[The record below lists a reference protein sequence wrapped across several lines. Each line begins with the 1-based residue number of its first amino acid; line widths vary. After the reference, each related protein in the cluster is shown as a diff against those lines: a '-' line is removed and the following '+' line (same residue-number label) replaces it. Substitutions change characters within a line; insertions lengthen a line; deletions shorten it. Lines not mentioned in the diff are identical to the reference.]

1 MCDKIFIVEYEQRER
16 GLIIMTSNEIK
27 RILFEHEAWLNGSG
41 VRADLSY
48 ADLSKADLSKA
59 DLRYANLRHADLID
73 ANLRHADLS
82 KANLRYADL
91 YNVDLHDAD
100 LRHAD
105 LSKANLRYADLRHAD
120 LSSANLSNADLR
132 YADLR
137 DADLRYADLSNADLS
152 DADLRNASLSCA
164 RLTGLRYNEST
175 AMFAMA
181 CPEKGAFIG
190 YKKANGYIVEL
201 LILEDARRSSATTR
215 KCRCDKARVLSITKL
230 DGQDVGVD
238 HVCSSRTNTFI
249 YRIGS
254 VVEEP
259 KFCTDRWKECAP
271 GIHFF
276 ITREEAV
283 NYD

>member
-1 MCDKIFIVEYEQRER
+1 MTKSEIMKVLNEHKA
-16 GLIIMTSNEIK
+16 GLNVDLSHANLRYADLYDADLSDADLSNADLYYANLHDADL
-27 RILFEHEAWLNGSG
+27 RF
-41 VRADLSY
+41 ADLSY
-48 ADLSKADLSKA
+48 ADLS
-59 DLRYANLRHADLID
+59 H

-82 KANLRYADL
+82 HANLRDADLSNANLSHANLRYADL
-91 YNVDLHDAD
+91 YNANLRDAD

-105 LSKANLRYADLRHAD
+105 LSD
-120 LSSANLSNADLR
+120 
-132 YADLR
+132 
-137 DADLRYADLSNADLS
+137 ADLSNANLASACLCDACLS
-152 DADLRNASLSCA
+152 
-164 RLTGLRYNEST
+164 GLRYNENT
-175 AMFAMA
+175 ALLAMA
-181 CPEKGAFIG
+181 CPQKGAFIG

-215 KCRCDKARVLSITKL
+215 KCRCDKARVLSITNL

-259 KFCTDRWKECAP
+259 EFCTDRWKECAP

-283 NYD
+283 NYE

>member
-1 MCDKIFIVEYEQRER
+1 
-16 GLIIMTSNEIK
+16 MTKNEIMK
-27 RILFEHEAWLNGSG
+27 VLNEH
-41 VRADLSY
+41 
-48 ADLSKADLSKA
+48 KAGLK
-59 DLRYANLRHADLID
+59 
-73 ANLRHADLS
+73 
-82 KANLRYADL
+82 
-91 YNVDLHDAD
+91 
-100 LRHAD
+100 
-105 LSKANLRYADLRHAD
+105 
-120 LSSANLSNADLR
+120 ADLR

-137 DADLRYADLSNADLS
+137 DADLRDADLSNADLRDADLSNADLS
-152 DADLRNASLSCA
+152 NANLRDADLSNADLRYANLRDADLYNADLYNADLRHADLSNANLRNANLASACLCDACLS
-164 RLTGLRYNEST
+164 GLCYNVNT
-175 AMFAMA
+175 AMLAMA
-181 CPEKGAFIG
+181 CPQKGAFIG

-215 KCRCDKARVLSITKL
+215 KCRCDKARVLSITNL

-259 KFCTDRWKECAP
+259 NFCTDRWKECAP